1 MKIIALMPVKNEA
14 WILPS
19 TYPQLR
25 RFVDQVI
32 VLDGGST
39 DGTHQYLKANGAII
53 FDQKDP
59 AVKGSEWRQFLLD
72 EGRARGGTHF
82 IWLDADET
90 FTSNFWPKLRDVLDN
105 MRPGQ
110 ALMMDW
116 LCLWK
121 SPFKLRFDNSVWTI
135 LPKDFVF
142 CDDGLTNFQNVADHE
157 PRTPVVHANQ
167 NLIRIERSA
176 GAVLHFQFVPFL
188 RFQTKQAY
196 FRCRELV
203 YWNRDPLKIN
213 ESYQITL
220 DKKNIHCINLPSSWI
235 SGIENLDHIYD
246 MDGGWYRDL
255 ILSWFEEYGI
265 DYFEKLDIWYIPEFL
280 EMFKFQMGRDP
291 IIQMPQIN
299 KTSLYIALKTQIK
312 YYIQKHSIK

>member
-1 MKIIALMPVKNEA
+1 MKIIALMPVMNEA

-19 TYPQLR
+19 TYPALKK
-25 RFVDQVI
+25 FADEVI

-39 DGTHQYLKANGAII
+39 DGTIDFLNANGAVVL
-53 FDQKDP
+53 DQKDK
-59 AVKGSEWRQFLLD
+59 AVKGSEWRQILLD

-90 FTSNFWPKLRDVLDN
+90 FTSNFWPKLAGVLEC

-121 SPFKLRFDNSVWTI
+121 SPFKLRFDNSVWT
-135 LPKDFVF
+135 LLTKDFVF
-142 CDDGLTNFQNVADHE
+142 CDDGFTNFQNVTDHE
-157 PRTPVVHANQ
+157 PRTPVNVSSENQ
-167 NLIRIERSA
+167 IKIARST

-188 RFQTKQAY
+188 RFQIKQAY

-213 ESYQITL
+213 ERYEITL
-220 DKKNIHCINLPSSWI
+220 DKKRVRCIKVPASWI
-235 SGIENLDHIYD
+235 EGIEYLEHIYD
-246 MDGGWYRDL
+246 VDGGWYRDM
-255 ILSWFEEYGI
+255 ILGWFEERGI
-265 DYFEKLDIWYIPEFL
+265 DFFEALDIWHIPEFFEL
-280 EMFKFQMGRDP
+280 FKSQMGRDP
-291 IIQMPQIN
+291 IINAPTKVN
-299 KTSLYIALKTQIK
+299 LSFYIKLKTQVK
-312 YYIQKHSIK
+312 YLVQKYSIK